1 MGPRKRRYALWQSV
15 ILASIFVLCGAILAA
30 LLDFQEVCYF
40 YTHSLAKYKLDGF
53 LLALPLL
60 CLVGACFVLWR
71 ANQHL
76 KREQA
81 LRQKSEKRLKDIAHS
96 MADWIWETDQ
106 DNRYVFS
113 STAARHI
120 LGYDPQEILGKTPFD
135 LMPPEEAKRVEPI
148 FQEIIA
154 AKAPIKNLENWA
166 LNKGGERVCL
176 LTCGVPLLD
185 AGGGLLGYRG
195 VDRDITA
202 HKRAE
207 ADLHRMFYY
216 DALTGLPNRIM
227 FQEHLK
233 KALARA
239 QREGRSVAV
248 MFMDLDQF
256 KYINDTMGHAAGDLL
271 LKEAAQR
278 LTDEIRGAD
287 VVARFGGDEF
297 AILQADLSHAD
308 GASAL
313 ASRILETV
321 SQPYFLEGQEIRLT
335 ASIGITLH
343 APRPREASPD
353 LLAQADRALYG
364 AKYRGRNRFVYH
376 DKQMEREVRS
386 HATLSNDLHR
396 ALEHQE
402 FQVHYQ
408 PQVSV
413 PGGRIIGLE
422 ALVRWQHPQRGLL
435 RPKEFVKTAEDT
447 GLIIPIGQ
455 WVLHQACDQLK
466 AWEDQGLVAD
476 IHMAVNLSPVQVSAP
491 EFGSMVRGV
500 LGQAGLSPDCL
511 ELELTENI
519 LMDSTPEVMEA
530 LYSLQAEGV
539 KLSID
544 DFGTGYSSLQY
555 LKRLP
560 VYKLKIAQEFVFGL
574 PGDPNDAAIVSAI
587 VELGRRLDLA
597 VIAEGVETPEQL
609 AFLQAQGCNEIQ
621 GYYFSRP
628 KPPQELTPLLQA
640 GRIQPE

>member
-1 MGPRKRRYALWQSV
+1 MGPRKRRYVLWQSV
-15 ILASIFVLCGAILAA
+15 TLTSVFVLCGAILAA
-30 LLDFQEVCYF
+30 LLDFQEVCCLYARG
-40 YTHSLAKYKLDGF
+40 LAGYKLSGF
-53 LLALPLL
+53 LLALPVL
-60 CLVGACFVLWR
+60 CLVGVSFVLWR

-81 LRQKSEKRLKDIAHS
+81 LRQESEKRLQDIAHS

-106 DNRYVFS
+106 HNRYVFS
-113 STAARHI
+113 STGASHI
-120 LGYDPQEILGKTPFD
+120 LGYDPKEMLGKTPFD
-135 LMPPEEAKRVEPI
+135 LMPPEEAQRVKPI
-148 FQEIIA
+148 FQKIA
-154 AKAPIKNLENWA
+154 SAKAPIKDLENWA
-166 LNKGGERVCL
+166 LNKDGERVCL
-176 LTCGVPLLD
+176 LTNGVPLLNEK
-185 AGGGLLGYRG
+185 GELLGYRG

-207 ADLHRMFYY
+207 AEMHRMLYY

-227 FQEHLK
+227 FQEHLT

-239 QREGRSVAV
+239 QREGCSVAV
-248 MFMDLDQF
+248 MFLDLDQF
-256 KYINDTMGHAAGDLL
+256 KYINDTLGHAAGDTL

-278 LTDEIRGAD
+278 LTGEIRGAD

-297 AILQADLSHAD
+297 AILQADLIHAD

-313 ASRILETV
+313 AARILETL

-335 ASIGITLH
+335 ASIGITLY
-343 APRPREASPD
+343 APRPHETGPD
-353 LLAQADRALYG
+353 LMAQADRALHR
-364 AKYRGRNRFVYH
+364 AKSRGRNCFVYH
-376 DKQMEREVRS
+376 NQQMEREVRS
-386 HATLSNDLHR
+386 HAALSNDLHR
-396 ALEHQE
+396 ALERQE
-402 FQVHYQ
+402 FQLYYQ
-408 PQVSV
+408 PQVAV

-422 ALVRWQHPQRGLL
+422 ALLRWQHPQRGLL

-455 WVLHQACDQLK
+455 WVLVEACGQLK
-466 AWEDQGLVAD
+466 TWEDQGLVAD
-476 IHMAVNLSPVQVSAP
+476 IHMAVNLSPMQVSAP
-491 EFGSMVRGV
+491 EFAPTVREV
-500 LGQAGLSPDCL
+500 LAQGGLRPECL

-519 LMDSTPEVMEA
+519 LMDSTPEAMEA
-530 LYSLQAEGV
+530 LRNLQTDGV

-560 VYKLKIAQEFVFGL
+560 VYKLKIAQEFVFDL

-587 VELGRRLDLA
+587 IGLGRRLDLA

-609 AFLQAQGCNEIQ
+609 DFLQAEGCNEIQ

-628 KPPQELTPLLQA
+628 KPPQELIPLLQA
-640 GRIQPE
+640 GRIQPQ